1 MTDMFLVYTLLALG
15 ALQLIWQLVFY
26 IGEKWLT
33 MKIVRQV
40 FDHAKGTQATVVLPA
55 PSVTVPSQKPVT
67 PPAVPAPAVKPSPTD
82 AVTPGLVDF
91 VKKQEGFSAKAF
103 WDFKQ
108 WTNGYGTKAASPT
121 EVVDEA
127 TAVER
132 LTTEIHAADAL
143 VSKKYPNLPLGL
155 HQALIDLTYN
165 VGSGWEEGSL
175 GAAVAAQKMDT
186 IKADIMLYNH
196 AGGQVLAGLT
206 ARREAEVKMIDNPI

>member
-40 FDHAKGTQATVVLPA
+40 FDHARGTQATVVLPA
-55 PSVTVPSQKPVT
+55 PSVMAPSQKPVI
-67 PPAVPAPAVKPSPTD
+67 PPAAPTVKPAPTD

-143 VSKKYPNLPLGL
+143 VSKKYPSLPLGL

>member
-40 FDHAKGTQATVVLPA
+40 FDHARGTQATVVLPA
-55 PSVTVPSQKPVT
+55 PSVTAPSQKSV
-67 PPAVPAPAVKPSPTD
+67 PPAVPTVKPAPTA
-82 AVTPGLVDF
+82 AVSPGLVDF